1 MIACSLSKY
10 FTRYKYSNLAELVAA
25 CKRNEQRGLACLLAE
40 ECIKPRSSNKIGESG
55 GKWDIPRSEL
65 IKDKELDESRG
76 LMDLIIKEL
85 RDKKVSPGEI
95 TDFMLDYVAKWQ
107 IPDDIIF
114 LDESFV

>member
-1 MIACSLSKY
+1 MFVIACSLSKY

-65 IKDKELDESRG
+65 IKDKELGRG
-76 LMDLIIKEL
+76 NFGIVYK
-85 RDKKVSPGEI
+85 GE
-95 TDFMLDYVAKWQ
+95 Y
-107 IPDDIIF
+107 IF
-114 LDESFV
+114 VNVKR

>member
-40 ECIKPRSSNKIGESG
+40 ECIKPRSSNKIGENG

-65 IKDKELDESRG
+65 IKDKELGRG
-76 LMDLIIKEL
+76 NFGIVYK
-85 RDKKVSPGEI
+85 G
-95 TDFMLDYVAKWQ
+95 DY
-107 IPDDIIF
+107 IF
-114 LDESFV
+114 VNFKMK